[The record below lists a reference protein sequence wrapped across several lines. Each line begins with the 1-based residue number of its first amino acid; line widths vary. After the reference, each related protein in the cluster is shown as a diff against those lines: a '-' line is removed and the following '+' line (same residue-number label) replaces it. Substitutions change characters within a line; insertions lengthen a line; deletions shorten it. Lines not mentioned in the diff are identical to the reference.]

1 MDQAQIVAI
10 ATAVA
15 QAQTI
20 AQAQIR
26 AQPPQETRARSSASS
41 DNKGQ
46 AGSLLD
52 YLDFSGVVDDKDA
65 ILDIL
70 LSNGVDQFYL
80 FKGAHL
86 THNQLI
92 PTGLNIGTIA
102 KLQAFVNKYK
112 QHLVSS
118 TLA

>member
-1 MDQAQIVAI
+1 MDQAQIVVI

-26 AQPPQETRARSSASS
+26 AQPPQETRAQSPASS
-41 DNKGQ
+41 NNKGQ
-46 AGSLLD
+46 ASSLLD
-52 YLDFSGVVDDKDA
+52 YLDFAGVVDNKDA

-70 LSNGVDQFYL
+70 LRNGVNQYYL

-86 THNQLI
+86 THDQLMRTRI
-92 PTGLNIGTIA
+92 NIGTIA
-102 KLQAFVNKYK
+102 KL
-112 QHLVSS
+112 
-118 TLA
+118 